1 MTVEFEDRLLKVVEA
16 AQTMLEAIDANARF
30 IAAAPTLLRQAI
42 MEVRARD
49 QQIDLLMGQIRL
61 SDSLHEEAR
70 DRLEAE
76 NAKLREVALD
86 AGAGLVAALSV
97 IRHAERG
104 KNVPSA
110 VYASDTM
117 FHIAMDD
124 FDKKVERLRAALG
137 SDQET
142 EE

>member
-1 MTVEFEDRLLKVVEA
+1 MTDFIEQAEEALEDADFWGSAAFAPNLK
-16 AQTMLEAIDANARF
+16 
-30 IAAAPTLLRQAI
+30 TLLRQAI
-42 MEVRARD
+42 TEVRARD

-70 DRLEAE
+70 DRLKAE